1 MKPRPYFGSP
11 GTSNEQP
18 RCVLTPRKALIR
30 PASRTKNTRA
40 APGSRK
46 GGTPVDGRSTSTGNT
61 RPLRRLDN
69 SAVTTVD
76 VRPVS
81 PLSNTAM
88 TATAPTTAAA
98 ANRAQR
104 SRRGRTAEFSRNA
117 LRTPPIMGQRE
128 RFYAHRRGQRMWVD
142 QLRFDGKRALV
153 TGAASGMGRATA
165 VTLLELGAEV
175 HALDLNKPD
184 LPVASFEQ
192 TDLRDATAIE

>member
-46 GGTPVDGRSTSTGNT
+46 GGTPVDGRSTSTSNT
-61 RPLRRLDN
+61 RPLRRLDT

-104 SRRGRTAEFSRNA
+104 SRRGRTAEFSRTHCVRHVDRTRDDSTAIGEADEDNVA
-117 LRTPPIMGQRE
+117 KVLVQHSVHNILYVRAESYLRTHKMRSFADAGQAGCE
-128 RFYAHRRGQRMWVD
+128 HLM
-142 QLRFDGKRALV
+142 
-153 TGAASGMGRATA
+153 
-165 VTLLELGAEV
+165 
-175 HALDLNKPD
+175 
-184 LPVASFEQ
+184 PV
-192 TDLRDATAIE
+192 